1 MRGIVVN
8 VENVIEIRVSLLT
21 DGERQP
27 GSGVHSNKVAHNAV
41 VYPHNSTKEKTN
53 SIEFVFFHFGGDAG
67 S

>member
-1 MRGIVVN
+1 MVAN
-8 VENVIEIRVSLLT
+8 RVSVVVKRGSLLARA
-21 DGERQP
+21 ERQP